1 MNHHFY
7 ASSVATHAVTNDKRD
22 LPALMRLFE
31 SEGLPYSVW
40 YVPLPSD
47 AHYQVECYAPKV
59 EGCIKLGTF
68 NRRDS

>member
-47 AHYQVECYAPKV
+47 AHYQIREYKPDV
-59 EGCIKLGTF
+59 EGIIHLGVF
-68 NRRDS
+68 NK